1 MTLQHPTMSLT
12 DSTGVSVVTD
22 LVFASL
28 PVILLWKVQLNRKT
42 KMAIIPVLSL
52 GFL

>member
-1 MTLQHPTMSLT
+1 MSLT